1 MVYLFGSINGGS
13 CGALLWCKNLFSNT
27 KDIFGGIYY

>member
-13 CGALLWCKNLFSNT
+13 CGALLWCKNLFSDT
-27 KDIFGGIYY
+27 DIFGGIYY